1 MLITVFLFFFL
12 TIQNSMVSSDA
23 IQHWTTHN
31 PEVKDRLT
39 IRSFR
44 RSDQKDCVEIFLDG
58 FQDYIKNLAIT
69 FLSKSSWHVVMATI
83 FTLLAAVL
91 WSTWIFVVFVV
102 IILILLIFF
111 YISLHVASNK
121 YIQYVIRTDMRDIEK
136 SYMSDEG
143 CHMWVAELCGK
154 VVGMVGLCRVENH
167 EPGVFELQRMY
178 VVPRYQRM
186 GIGKQMLTDV
196 ITHAKKQKMTM
207 VVLTTSN
214 IQVAAIQLYTKYGF
228 KVATHSANES
238 VKSIQRP
245 DGEALLAMLTDVT
258 NFKLDISSS

>member
-1 MLITVFLFFFL
+1 
-12 TIQNSMVSSDA
+12 MVSSDA
-23 IQHWTTHN
+23 IRHWSTHN
-31 PEVKDRLT
+31 PEVKDKLT
-39 IRSFR
+39 IRSFQ
-44 RSDQKDCVEIFLDG
+44 RSDQKECVQIFMDG
-58 FQDYIKNLAIT
+58 LQDHKNLLAIT

-102 IILILLIFF
+102 IILILLTFF
-111 YISLHVASNK
+111 FISLHVASNK
-121 YIQYVIRTDMRDIEK
+121 YIQYAMRTDFRDIEK

-154 VVGMVGLCRVENH
+154 VVGMVGLRRDENH

-186 GIGKQMLTDV
+186 GIGKRMLTDV

-228 KVATHSANES
+228 KVARTHSANES

-245 DGEALLAMLTDVT
+245 DGEALLAILTDVT
-258 NFKLDISSS
+258 NFKLDISSSQTLLKFKNSSILSI